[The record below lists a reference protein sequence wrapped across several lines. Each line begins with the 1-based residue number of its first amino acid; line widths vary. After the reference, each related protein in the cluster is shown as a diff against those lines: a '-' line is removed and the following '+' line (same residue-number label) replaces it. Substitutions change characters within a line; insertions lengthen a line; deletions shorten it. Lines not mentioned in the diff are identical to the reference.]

1 MPIARRRSPDAYT
14 SRKRTEEALYQ
25 SERLF
30 ATVFQSSPDI
40 MIVRTAE
47 EGRLVDVNDAL
58 LTLRQLKRED
68 VIGRTGQEVGLWED
82 PAQRA
87 QVVEAVR
94 KRGAV
99 RDLMTS
105 HHSVDPEKVLRHYV
119 ASAELVHVNGE
130 ELLVWSAR
138 DITEL
143 RRTEAELLQ
152 SKEAAEQASRAK
164 SEFLAN
170 MSHELRTPLN
180 AILGFSEV
188 IRDQLFGP
196 SALPRYAEYA
206 KDIHSSG
213 EYLLHIIND
222 ILELSKVEAG
232 KLGLHDTDISI
243 ETLAQ
248 ECLRMV
254 ESQAKQA
261 KLRLTANIG
270 QPAPVVRV
278 DERSMK
284 QILINLL
291 SNAIKFTPAG
301 GAVSLSARKGRGL
314 TIHVSDSGIGMSD
327 ADIAVALTPFGQIES
342 AISRRHQGT
351 GLGLPLAQALVELHG
366 SQLKINSEP
375 NLGTTVS
382 FTSPTE
388 RVVA

>member
-1 MPIARRRSPDAYT
+1 
-14 SRKRTEEALYQ
+14 
-25 SERLF
+25 
-30 ATVFQSSPDI
+30 
-40 MIVRTAE
+40 
-47 EGRLVDVNDAL
+47 
-58 LTLRQLKRED
+58 
-68 VIGRTGQEVGLWED
+68 
-82 PAQRA
+82 
-87 QVVEAVR
+87 
-94 KRGAV
+94 
-99 RDLMTS
+99 
-105 HHSVDPEKVLRHYV
+105 
-119 ASAELVHVNGE
+119 
-130 ELLVWSAR
+130 
-138 DITEL
+138 
-143 RRTEAELLQ
+143 
-152 SKEAAEQASRAK
+152 
-164 SEFLAN
+164 

>member
-152 SKEAAEQASRAK
+152 SKEAAEQASRERA
-164 SEFLAN
+164 S
-170 MSHELRTPLN
+170 
-180 AILGFSEV
+180 FSR
-188 IRDQLFGP
+188 I
-196 SALPRYAEYA
+196 
-206 KDIHSSG
+206 
-213 EYLLHIIND
+213 
-222 ILELSKVEAG
+222 
-232 KLGLHDTDISI
+232 
-243 ETLAQ
+243 
-248 ECLRMV
+248 
-254 ESQAKQA
+254 
-261 KLRLTANIG
+261 
-270 QPAPVVRV
+270 
-278 DERSMK
+278 
-284 QILINLL
+284 
-291 SNAIKFTPAG
+291 
-301 GAVSLSARKGRGL
+301 
-314 TIHVSDSGIGMSD
+314 
-327 ADIAVALTPFGQIES
+327 
-342 AISRRHQGT
+342 
-351 GLGLPLAQALVELHG
+351 
-366 SQLKINSEP
+366 
-375 NLGTTVS
+375 
-382 FTSPTE
+382 
-388 RVVA
+388 